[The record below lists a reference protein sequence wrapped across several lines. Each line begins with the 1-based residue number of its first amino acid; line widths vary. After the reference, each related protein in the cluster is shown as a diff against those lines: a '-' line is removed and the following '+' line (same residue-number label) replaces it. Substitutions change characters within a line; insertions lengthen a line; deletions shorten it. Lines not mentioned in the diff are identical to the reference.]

1 MALVRPNS
9 LKTRQTDVS
18 TSDYVEGRNDLSDLT
33 LEQLVIRYEEIDQ
46 QSQLFK
52 GLILLE
58 ARSRFPSN
66 NEFGEWVQS
75 VPSLCGDGNQV
86 RNRYMNF
93 ARYFKEKEMLGIS
106 LTVAYEI
113 SSPVNQEIADTIY
126 EYAKGKNLKVAEVK
140 VKIAEL
146 KNKTGIPSD
155 QNKKVE
161 PLVLPD
167 KLQTYKD
174 AILDDVKDLSN
185 QDAVRVLKLCL
196 KELQEK
202 NKYRL
207 KK

>member
-126 EYAKGKNLKVAEVK
+126 
-140 VKIAEL
+140 
-146 KNKTGIPSD
+146 
-155 QNKKVE
+155 
-161 PLVLPD
+161 
-167 KLQTYKD
+167 
-174 AILDDVKDLSN
+174 
-185 QDAVRVLKLCL
+185 
-196 KELQEK
+196 
-202 NKYRL
+202 
-207 KK
+207 